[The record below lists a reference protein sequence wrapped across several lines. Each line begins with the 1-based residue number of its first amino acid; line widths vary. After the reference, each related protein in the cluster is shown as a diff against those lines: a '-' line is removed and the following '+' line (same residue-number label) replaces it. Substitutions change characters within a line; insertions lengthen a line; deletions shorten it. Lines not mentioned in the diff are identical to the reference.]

1 MVFANPAIPDN
12 RLGSG
17 PLAKHLA
24 AFFSDLTG
32 S

>member
-1 MVFANPAIPDN
+1 MVFANPAIPDK
-12 RLGSG
+12 RLVSE
-17 PLAKHLA
+17 PPATHLA